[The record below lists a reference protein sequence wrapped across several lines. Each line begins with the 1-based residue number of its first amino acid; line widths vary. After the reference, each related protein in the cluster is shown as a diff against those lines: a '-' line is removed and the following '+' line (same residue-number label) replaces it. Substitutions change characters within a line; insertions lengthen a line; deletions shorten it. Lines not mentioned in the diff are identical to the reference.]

1 MKKISL
7 LTQIIFHTVNLLL
20 IILYIFPGSILG
32 WFIYEDFKKQPQ
44 ITSDLIY
51 LSSSHF
57 FAFLTLSILGLIA
70 FFKKNKKILFLY
82 LFLISTFLE
91 LSHII
96 IPQRNFEYQDL
107 IGNIL
112 GVLIVFLIFYIYKY
126 FRKKNL

>member
-51 LSSSHF
+51 FSSSHF

-91 LSHII
+91 LSHILV
-96 IPQRNFEYQDL
+96 PQRNFEYKDL
-107 IGNIL
+107 FGNIL
-112 GVLIVFLIFYIYKY
+112 GVLIIFLIFYIYNFFK
-126 FRKKNL
+126 KKNL

>member
-51 LSSSHF
+51 FSSSHF

-107 IGNIL
+107 FGNTL

-126 FRKKNL
+126 FRRKNL

>member
-7 LTQIIFHTVNLLL
+7 LTQIIFHTVNILL

-91 LSHII
+91 LSHILV
-96 IPQRNFEYQDL
+96 PQRNFEYKDL
-107 IGNIL
+107 FGNIL
-112 GVLIVFLIFYIYKY
+112 GVLIIFLIFYIYNFFK
-126 FRKKNL
+126 KKNL

>member
-7 LTQIIFHTVNLLL
+7 LTQIIFHVVNLLL
-20 IILYIFPGSILG
+20 IILYIYPGSILG
-32 WFIYEDFKKQPQ
+32 WLIYEDFKKQPQ
-44 ITSDLIY
+44 IISNLIFF
-51 LSSSHF
+51 SSNHF
-57 FAFLTLSILGLIA
+57 FAFFTLSASGLIA
-70 FFKKNKKILFLY
+70 FFKKNTKILFLY

-107 IGNIL
+107 FGNTL

>member
-7 LTQIIFHTVNLLL
+7 LTQIIFHTVNLVL

-91 LSHII
+91 LSHILV
-96 IPQRNFEYQDL
+96 PQRNFEYKDL
-107 IGNIL
+107 FGNIL
-112 GVLIVFLIFYIYKY
+112 GVLIIFLIFYIYNFFK
-126 FRKKNL
+126 KKNL

>member
-20 IILYIFPGSILG
+20 IILYIFPGSTLG

-91 LSHII
+91 LSHILV
-96 IPQRNFEYQDL
+96 PQRNFEYKDL
-107 IGNIL
+107 FGNIL
-112 GVLIVFLIFYIYKY
+112 GVLIIFLIFYIYNFFK
-126 FRKKNL
+126 KKNL

>member
-91 LSHII
+91 LSHILV
-96 IPQRNFEYQDL
+96 PQRNFEYKDL
-107 IGNIL
+107 FGNIL
-112 GVLIVFLIFYIYKY
+112 GVLIIFLIFYIYNFFK
-126 FRKKNL
+126 KKNL

>member
-57 FAFLTLSILGLIA
+57 FAFFVHEL
-70 FFKKNKKILFLY
+70 LF
-82 LFLISTFLE
+82 T
-91 LSHII
+91 
-96 IPQRNFEYQDL
+96 
-107 IGNIL
+107 
-112 GVLIVFLIFYIYKY
+112 
-126 FRKKNL
+126 